1 MIFSKKINLRD
12 LIILKEFSF
21 NPFIHRIIEVLIRQ
35 NGHQEEV
42 DLVKFLQ
49 LMKIFLYTTDVNV
62 KKEFMFNV
70 YKLPRGTQKE
80 GDAIPLPVLRDILT
94 KELFVRSQWE
104 DV

>member
-49 LMKIFLYTTDVNV
+49 LMKIFLYTTDVNI

-70 YKLPRGTQKE
+70 YKLPRGAQKE